1 MLRRVRLL
9 NPIVLRTV
17 LPPIAAA
24 EGRQVI
30 AVQRLGKRVG
40 KRVGKRLGKRMVLA
54 LQGDLFLVIHLMIA
68 GAASWC

>member
-40 KRVGKRLGKRMVLA
+40 KRVGKRMVLA